1 MRLKRITLVWILQF
15 LLLSACSRDGG
26 IPTKEPPSYDISVT
40 KPAATPS
47 PLPTITLPP
56 PTTTPEPTPIVP
68 SISVEKQTLAED
80 GHLTIDNV
88 TTPDDGWVVI
98 YQDIDEEPGDMLGQQ
113 AVTAGN
119 NSNVTVT
126 IAPRDATPNL
136 IAALHIDA
144 GAHGKFEYPGP
155 DSPLKDGTDAVTAAF
170 QVEIQ
175 LPEPVINVT
184 DQIIAEDGLITV
196 EEVFTLEPGWLV
208 IHSLENDKIG
218 PAIGQIPLQ
227 GGQNRNLVFPIR
239 WRVAS
244 TKLMAVLHQ
253 DIEQPGGFNPAVDL
267 PVLNGGEPVV
277 AEINVTLPPD
287 IFVYNQLL
295 HEGKISIERVI
306 SDGPGWVAAYVDD
319 EGQPGLIIGF
329 TLLQDGINEDVEV
342 ELPATAASSRLFLIL
357 HEDSGNKGEFDF
369 PAADLP
375 VIHQGHLLTPVV
387 VQTNSGNYLITKD
400 QPLSEQN
407 TIEVPL
413 VVADLDTWVVVYNLD
428 ETEEPGEIVGQ
439 TWLPAGINRDI
450 QVTINPDL
458 KSNALLAVLH
468 QDSGNLQQFDFPKG
482 ADAPL
487 LRNLVP
493 IQSPFTLT
501 TVPDPVQPIP

>member
-1 MRLKRITLVWILQF
+1 
-15 LLLSACSRDGG
+15 
-26 IPTKEPPSYDISVT
+26 
-40 KPAATPS
+40 
-47 PLPTITLPP
+47 
-56 PTTTPEPTPIVP
+56 
-68 SISVEKQTLAED
+68 
-80 GHLTIDNV
+80 
-88 TTPDDGWVVI
+88 
-98 YQDIDEEPGDMLGQQ
+98 
-113 AVTAGN
+113 
-119 NSNVTVT
+119 
-126 IAPRDATPNL
+126 
-136 IAALHIDA
+136 
-144 GAHGKFEYPGP
+144 
-155 DSPLKDGTDAVTAAF
+155 
-170 QVEIQ
+170 
-175 LPEPVINVT
+175 
-184 DQIIAEDGLITV
+184 
-196 EEVFTLEPGWLV
+196 
-208 IHSLENDKIG
+208 
-218 PAIGQIPLQ
+218 
-227 GGQNRNLVFPIR
+227 
-239 WRVAS
+239 
-244 TKLMAVLHQ
+244 LHQ
-253 DIEQPGGFNPAVDL
+253 DVEQPGGFNPAVDL

-287 IFVYNQLL
+287 IFVYIQLL
-295 HEGKISIERVI
+295 HEGKITIERVI

-329 TLLQDGINEDVEV
+329 TLLQDGINEDVKV

-400 QPLSEQN
+400 QPLGEQN

-493 IQSPFTLT
+493 IQSSFTLI